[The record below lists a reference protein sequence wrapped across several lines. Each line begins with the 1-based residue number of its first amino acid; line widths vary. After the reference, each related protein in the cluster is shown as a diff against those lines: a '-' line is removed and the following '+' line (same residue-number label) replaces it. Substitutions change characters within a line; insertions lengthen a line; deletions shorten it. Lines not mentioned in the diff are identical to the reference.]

1 MVTTNLEN
9 LEAEVKMLLDVNKLE
24 EKDFK
29 NTYTEIFAQADTW
42 EEVYGLYEERQ
53 SEIEKFL
60 SNFDKDTKV
69 IFTGAGTS
77 EYVGNIA
84 CDYLKSHGDFDFE
97 SIATTDL
104 VSAPYLHFKK
114 DVKTVLVSFARSGNS
129 PESIAAVKLGD
140 QIVDD
145 FYNLAITCAHDGK
158 LAVDLKDD
166 PNSYVFLNPEIT
178 NDKGFAMTNS
188 FSSMLLA
195 TLLIF
200 DTSLD
205 NKKEIVD
212 KLSKIARNT
221 YEKAGE
227 IEKLIDFDFDRV
239 AYLGSGPLGKLTK
252 EARLKI
258 LELTAGE
265 VVTIFDSSMGFR
277 HGPKSFIN
285 DKTLVVSFVSA
296 NEYTRKYDLDILDEI
311 KADGIA
317 PKIIAVTNEDF
328 DRDYQFVL
336 ESQGLEDAYLAVGY
350 AVIAQLISLITS
362 LRVGNTPDNPSKS
375 HTVNRVVKGVTIHE
389 YK

>member
-1 MVTTNLEN
+1 
-9 LEAEVKMLLDVNKLE
+9 MLLDVNKLE
-24 EKDFK
+24 ERDFK

-42 EEVYGLYEERQ
+42 EEVYGLYEERKAD
-53 SEIEKFL
+53 IEKFL
-60 SNFDKDTKV
+60 ANFDKDTKV

-84 CDYLKSHGDFDFE
+84 QDYLKTHGDFDFE

-114 DVKTVLVSFARSGNS
+114 DQKTLLVSFARSGNS
-129 PESIAAVKLGD
+129 PESLAAVKLGE

-145 FYNLAITCAHDGK
+145 FYNLPITCAHDGK
-158 LAVDLKDD
+158 LAVNLKDD
-166 PNSYVFLNPEIT
+166 PNSYVFLNPAIT

-200 DTSLD
+200 DTSLE
-205 NKKEIVD
+205 NKKDLVE
-212 KLSKIARNT
+212 KIAGIARET
-221 YEKAGE
+221 YARAEE
-227 IEKLIDFDFDRV
+227 IENLVNFDFERV

-285 DKTLVVSFVSA
+285 DKTLVVSFVSS
-296 NEYTRKYDLDILDEI
+296 NDYTRKYDLDVLDEI

-317 PKIIAVTNEDF
+317 PKIIAVTNEDV
-328 DRDYQFVL
+328 DRDYQFILKSEGVR
-336 ESQGLEDAYLAVGY
+336 DAYLAVAY
-350 AVIAQLISLITS
+350 IVIAQIISLITS

>member
-1 MVTTNLEN
+1 
-9 LEAEVKMLLDVNKLE
+9 MLLDVNKLE
-24 EKDFK
+24 ERDFK

-42 EEVYGLYEERQ
+42 EEVYGLYEERKAD
-53 SEIEKFL
+53 IEKFL
-60 SNFDKDTKV
+60 ENFNKDTKV

-84 CDYLKSHGDFDFE
+84 CDYLKTHGDFDFE
-97 SIATTDL
+97 SVATTDL

-114 DVKTVLVSFARSGNS
+114 DQKTLLVSFARSGNS
-129 PESIAAVKLGD
+129 PESLAAVKLGE

-145 FYNLAITCAHDGK
+145 FYNLAITCARDGK
-158 LAVDLKDD
+158 LAVNLKDD
-166 PNSYVFLNPEIT
+166 PKSYVFLNPDIT

-188 FSSMLLA
+188 FSSMLLGS
-195 TLLIF
+195 LLIF
-200 DTSLD
+200 DSSLD
-205 NKKEIVD
+205 DKETIVKK
-212 KLSKIARNT
+212 LANIARDT
-221 YEKAGE
+221 YDKASD
-227 IEKLIDFDFDRV
+227 IEKLIDYDFDRV

-258 LELTAGE
+258 LELTAGD

-285 DKTLVVSFVSA
+285 DKTLVVSFVSE
-296 NEYTRKYDLDILDEI
+296 NGYTKQYDLDILDEI

-317 PKIIAVTNEDF
+317 PKIIAVTNEDV
-328 DRDYQFVL
+328 DRDYQFIL
-336 ESQGLEDAYLAVGY
+336 ESQGINDAYLAVSY
-350 AVIAQLISLITS
+350 VVIAQLISLITS
-362 LRVGNTPDNPSKS
+362 LRVGNNPDNPSKS

>member
-1 MVTTNLEN
+1 
-9 LEAEVKMLLDVNKLE
+9 MLLDVNKLE
-24 EKDFK
+24 ERDFK

-42 EEVYGLYEERQ
+42 EEVYGLYEERKAD
-53 SEIEKFL
+53 IEKFL
-60 SNFDKDTKV
+60 ANFDKDTKV

-84 CDYLKSHGDFDFE
+84 QDYLKTHGDFDFE

-114 DVKTVLVSFARSGNS
+114 DQKTLLVSFARSGNS
-129 PESIAAVKLGD
+129 PESLAAVKLGE

-145 FYNLAITCAHDGK
+145 FYNLPITCAHDGK
-158 LAVDLKDD
+158 LAVNLKDD
-166 PNSYVFLNPEIT
+166 PNSYVFLNPAIT

-195 TLLIF
+195 SLLIF
-200 DTSLD
+200 DTSLE
-205 NKKEIVD
+205 NKKDLVE
-212 KLSKIARNT
+212 KLAGIARET
-221 YEKAGE
+221 YARAEE

-285 DKTLVVSFVSA
+285 DKTLVVSFVSG
-296 NEYTRKYDLDILDEI
+296 NDYTRQYDLDILDEI

-317 PKIIAVTNEDF
+317 PKIIAVTNEDVK
-328 DRDYQFVL
+328 RDYQFIL
-336 ESQGLEDAYLAVGY
+336 KSEGLRDAYLAVGY

>member
-1 MVTTNLEN
+1 
-9 LEAEVKMLLDVNKLE
+9 MLLDVNKLE
-24 EKDFK
+24 ERDFK

-42 EEVYGLYEERQ
+42 EEVYGLYEERKAD
-53 SEIEKFL
+53 IEKFL
-60 SNFDKDTKV
+60 ANFDKDTKV

-84 CDYLKSHGDFDFE
+84 QDYLKTHGDFDFE

-114 DVKTVLVSFARSGNS
+114 DQKTLLVSFARSGNS
-129 PESIAAVKLGD
+129 PESLAAVKLGE

-145 FYNLAITCAHDGK
+145 FYNLPITCAHDGK
-158 LAVDLKDD
+158 LAVNLKDD
-166 PNSYVFLNPEIT
+166 PNSYVFLNPAIT

-195 TLLIF
+195 SLLIF
-200 DTSLD
+200 DTSLE
-205 NKKEIVD
+205 NKKDLVE
-212 KLSKIARNT
+212 KIAGIARET
-221 YEKAGE
+221 YARAEE

-285 DKTLVVSFVSA
+285 DKTLVVSFVSG
-296 NEYTRKYDLDILDEI
+296 NDYTRQYDLDILDEI

-317 PKIIAVTNEDF
+317 PKIIAVTNEDVN
-328 DRDYQFVL
+328 RDYQFIL
-336 ESQGLEDAYLAVGY
+336 KSEGLRDAYLAVGY

>member
-1 MVTTNLEN
+1 
-9 LEAEVKMLLDVNKLE
+9 MLLDVNKLE
-24 EKDFK
+24 ERDFK

-42 EEVYGLYEERQ
+42 EEVYVLYEERKAD
-53 SEIEKFL
+53 IEKFL
-60 SNFDKDTKV
+60 ANFDKDTKV

-84 CDYLKSHGDFDFE
+84 QDYLKTHGDFDFE

-114 DVKTVLVSFARSGNS
+114 DQKTLLVSFARSGNS
-129 PESIAAVKLGD
+129 PESLAAVKLGE

-145 FYNLAITCAHDGK
+145 FYNLPITCAHDGK
-158 LAVDLKDD
+158 LAVNLKDD
-166 PNSYVFLNPEIT
+166 PNSYVFLNPAIT

-195 TLLIF
+195 SLLIF
-200 DTSLD
+200 DTSLE
-205 NKKEIVD
+205 NKKDLVE
-212 KLSKIARNT
+212 KLAGIARET
-221 YEKAGE
+221 YARAEE

-285 DKTLVVSFVSA
+285 DKTLVVSFVSG
-296 NEYTRKYDLDILDEI
+296 NDYTRQYDLDILDEI

-317 PKIIAVTNEDF
+317 PKIIAVTNEDVN
-328 DRDYQFVL
+328 RDYQFIL
-336 ESQGLEDAYLAVGY
+336 KSEGLRDAYLAVGY

>member
-1 MVTTNLEN
+1 
-9 LEAEVKMLLDVNKLE
+9 MLLDVNKLE

-42 EEVYGLYEERQ
+42 EEVYGLYEERKAD
-53 SEIEKFL
+53 IEKFL
-60 SNFDKDTKV
+60 ANFDKDTKV

-84 CDYLKSHGDFDFE
+84 QDYLKTHGDFDFE

-114 DVKTVLVSFARSGNS
+114 DQKTLLVSFARSGNS
-129 PESIAAVKLGD
+129 PESLAAVKLGE

-145 FYNLAITCAHDGK
+145 FYNLPITCAHDGK
-158 LAVDLKDD
+158 LAVNLKDD
-166 PNSYVFLNPEIT
+166 PNSYVFLNPAIT

-195 TLLIF
+195 SLLIF
-200 DTSLD
+200 DTSLE
-205 NKKEIVD
+205 NKKDLVE
-212 KLSKIARNT
+212 KIAGIARET
-221 YEKAGE
+221 YARAEE

-285 DKTLVVSFVSA
+285 DKTLVVSFVSG
-296 NEYTRKYDLDILDEI
+296 NDYTRQYDLDILDEI

-317 PKIIAVTNEDF
+317 PKIIAVTNEDVN
-328 DRDYQFVL
+328 RDYQFIL
-336 ESQGLEDAYLAVGY
+336 KSEGLRDAYLAVGY

>member
-1 MVTTNLEN
+1 
-9 LEAEVKMLLDVNKLE
+9 MLLDVNKLE
-24 EKDFK
+24 ERDFK

-42 EEVYGLYEERQ
+42 EDVYGLYEERKT
-53 SEIEKFL
+53 EIENFL
-60 SNFDKDTKV
+60 ANFDKDTKV

-84 CDYLKSHGDFDFE
+84 QDYLKTHGDFDFE

-114 DVKTVLVSFARSGNS
+114 DQKTLLVSFARSGNS
-129 PESIAAVKLGD
+129 PESLAAVKLGE

-145 FYNLAITCAHDGK
+145 FYNLPITCAHDGK
-158 LAVDLKDD
+158 LAVNLKDD
-166 PNSYVFLNPEIT
+166 PNSYVFLNPAIT

-195 TLLIF
+195 SLLIF
-200 DTSLD
+200 DTSLE
-205 NKKEIVD
+205 NKKDLVE
-212 KLSKIARNT
+212 KLAGIARET
-221 YEKAGE
+221 YARAEE

-296 NEYTRKYDLDILDEI
+296 NDYTRQYDLDILDEI

-317 PKIIAVTNEDF
+317 PKIIAVTNEDVG
-328 DRDYQFVL
+328 RDYQFIL
-336 ESQGLEDAYLAVGY
+336 ESEGLRDAYLAVAY

>member
-1 MVTTNLEN
+1 
-9 LEAEVKMLLDVNKLE
+9 MLLDVNKLE

-42 EEVYGLYEERQ
+42 EEVYGLYEERKAD
-53 SEIEKFL
+53 IEKFL
-60 SNFDKDTKV
+60 ANFDKDTKV

-84 CDYLKSHGDFDFE
+84 QDYLKTHGDFDFE
-97 SIATTDL
+97 SVATTDL
-104 VSAPYLHFKK
+104 VSAPYLHFQK
-114 DVKTVLVSFARSGNS
+114 DVKTLLVSFARSGNS
-129 PESIAAVKLGD
+129 PESLAAVKLGE

-145 FYNLAITCAHDGK
+145 FYNLPITCAHDGK
-158 LAVDLKDD
+158 LAVNLKDD
-166 PNSYVFLNPEIT
+166 PNSYVFLNPAIT

-205 NKKEIVD
+205 NKKDLV
-212 KLSKIARNT
+212 KKIADIARET
-221 YEKAGE
+221 YARAEE
-227 IEKLIDFDFDRV
+227 IENLVDFDFTRI
-239 AYLGSGPLGKLTK
+239 AYLGSGPLSKLTK

-265 VVTIFDSSMGFR
+265 VVTVFDSSMGFR

-285 DKTLVVSFVSA
+285 DKTLVVSFVSENA
-296 NEYTRKYDLDILDEI
+296 YTRQYDLDVLDEI

-317 PKIIAVTNEDF
+317 PKIIAVTNEDV
-328 DRDYQFVL
+328 DRDYQFIL
-336 ESQGLEDAYLAVGY
+336 KSDGLRDAYLAVAY
-350 AVIAQLISLITS
+350 IVIAQIIALITS